1 MPDNKPVIDSQ
12 LILHRGAS
20 AYAPEN
26 TLEAL
31 HLAAQMGATWVET
44 DVRDTADGELV
55 MMHDENVN
63 RTTDGAGRVAQLSLN
78 AIQEF
83 DAGGWFSGRYRGSRI
98 PTLREYLTMAQDLKL
113 GLVLELKDVAGWE
126 ERLSNLVSIEVLKI
140 WKSDPQKLVIS
151 AFSERCLQMAKCK
164 LEHHPRCLAVTAM
177 PESPGKRLAEAGAHM
192 MHLQHSFAR
201 EAELEQLSANGMEFG
216 FATVNNPDRA
226 RYLLEK
232 GASSILTDKPDL
244 LDGSA
249 GASPV

>member
-1 MPDNKPVIDSQ
+1 MTDNKPVITSR

-55 MMHDENVN
+55 MIHDDTVN
-63 RTTDGAGRVAQLSLN
+63 RTTEGAGRVAQLSLN
-78 AIQEF
+78 FIQDL
-83 DAGGWFSGRYRGSRI
+83 DAGGWFSARYRGSCI
-98 PTLREYLTMAQDLKL
+98 PTLREYLTAAQDLDL

-126 ERLSNLVSIEVLKI
+126 ERLTNLVVVEVLRT
-140 WKSDPQKLVIS
+140 WKSNPRKLVIS
-151 AFSERCLQMAKCK
+151 AFSERCLHLAKLK
-164 LEHHPRCLAVTAM
+164 LENYPRCLAVTAV
-177 PESPGKRLAEAGAHM
+177 PESPVKRLEESSAHM

-201 EAELEQLSANGMEFG
+201 EAELERLSTTGMEFG

-226 RYLLEK
+226 RYLLNK

-244 LDGSA
+244 LDGSTA
-249 GASPV
+249 ASQG

>member
-1 MPDNKPVIDSQ
+1 MPDNKPVINSK

-44 DVRDTADGELV
+44 DVRDTEDCELV
-55 MMHDENVN
+55 MIHDETVN
-63 RTTDGAGRVAQLSLN
+63 RTTDGAGRVAQLSLDS
-78 AIQEF
+78 IQEL

-98 PTLREYLTMAQDLKL
+98 PTLREYLTMAQELDL

-126 ERLSNLVSIEVLKI
+126 ERLTNLVVVEVLKS

-151 AFSERCLQMAKCK
+151 AFSERCLQMAKRK
-164 LEHHPRCLAVTAM
+164 LENYPRCLAVTAV
-177 PESPGKRLAEAGAHM
+177 PESPVKRLAEASAHM

-201 EAELEQLSANGMEFG
+201 EAELERLGATGLEFG
-216 FATVNNPDRA
+216 FATVNNPQRA
-226 RYLLEK
+226 RYLLKK

-244 LDGSA
+244 LD
-249 GASPV
+249 AS